1 MTSSQLLSE
10 IKGITRANIE
20 VTRKKFFHLS
30 DEQKK
35 WRPST
40 ESWNL
45 LEIFA
50 HLNEYTR
57 FYNSTF
63 LKKIQAT
70 KFRSPNEN
78 FVSSP
83 LGRSAWSSMKLGNAK
98 NIKRKFRALRT
109 FNPTFNTKLI
119 QENDIQRFC
128 ELQQD
133 FEVIIDAAAEVNI
146 RKAKVYTS
154 MSKIIKLRLG
164 DALLFATYHNE
175 RHLQQALNI
184 LSNKQFPKK

>member
-10 IKGITRANIE
+10 IKGITLSNIE

-30 DEQKK
+30 EEQKK
-35 WRPST
+35 WKPT
-40 ESWNL
+40 IESWNL

-50 HLNEYTR
+50 HLNEYAR
-57 FYNSTF
+57 FYNATF
-63 LKKIQAT
+63 LKKIQTT
-70 KFRSPNEN
+70 KFRTPQEN

-98 NIKRKFRALRT
+98 NVKRKFRALKA
-109 FNPTFNTKLI
+109 FNPTINPGLI
-119 QENDIQRFC
+119 QEQDIQHFC
-128 ELQQD
+128 SLQQD
-133 FEVIIDAAAEVNI
+133 FIAIIEAAAEVNI
-146 RKAKVYTS
+146 RKAKVHTS

-175 RHLQQALNI
+175 RHLQQALN
-184 LSNKQFPKK
+184 LLNNKQFPKK